1 MGFDVQI
8 VPYEII
14 SLFFDRAPF
23 VVDLALA
30 AVPRPF

>member
-23 VVDLALA
+23 VVDLAA
-30 AVPRPF
+30 IPRPF